1 MAPSDMLLQ
10 EHDEVRLRGEPP
22 GPRGKNG
29 PGPCGMPRPQGMT
42 QGVDAAHPGEGD
54 AAFAPHTPRI
64 RRAASA
70 DPDLSLGSLGWL
82 AVLLA
87 AVLLTVLAH
96 AASVRSG
103 QIEHRG
109 PSLFTDPAYVL
120 ADPDHLTAPDDP
132 LAVPDRP

>member
-1 MAPSDMLLQ
+1 MLLQ
-10 EHDEVRLRGEPP
+10 ERDEVRLRVEPADL
-22 GPRGKNG
+22 RGKNG
-29 PGPCGMPRPQGMT
+29 PGPPGMPLPQGMP

-54 AAFAPHTPRI
+54 AAFAPQQSRI

-70 DPDLSLGSLGWL
+70 DPDVSLGSLGWL

-120 ADPDHLTAPDDP
+120 ADPDYLTAPDHP